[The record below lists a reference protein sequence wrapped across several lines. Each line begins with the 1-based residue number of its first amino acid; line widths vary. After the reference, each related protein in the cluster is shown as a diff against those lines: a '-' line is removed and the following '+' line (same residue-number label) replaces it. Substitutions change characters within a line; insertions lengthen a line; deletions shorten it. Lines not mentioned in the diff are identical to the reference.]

1 MQKNFIKI
9 SNNILVKYTFFTFL
23 LLTAIFGRSFMG
35 IYLFGLRF
43 GEYLVGVAFGLF
55 LIFLFNKYLV
65 DNLFGKNIYLN
76 LFLLFVT
83 FILFLFL
90 NDDFST
96 NTYLFRSSSYIWVTS
111 FILFGYFFTNN
122 LVLNQKI
129 LIFNNFLLILMFY
142 LNTIGYPDILIDFF
156 KEYADKF
163 QFNKASEIVIIFMI
177 ILWINNRHI
186 SSRFNLSYFLI
197 VCSFY
202 MPLFIVMSRGSAL
215 ALLVFLIFELFNLRK
230 YIFSAKL
237 LFLTTLIISSLC
249 FYISTTLIIKDAE
262 IKEEGFEVML
272 DDILETKNINKE
284 SLLFF
289 VNDNRLYSADGN
301 LNWRL
306 QIWQDIIE
314 DSYDDLRFL
323 KGQSFLSKIYAMEN
337 PIYQGEDG
345 SNENVHNYAFNI
357 FARGGLIHLTL
368 FLFLFFWLINS
379 KKIKYSK
386 LLTVTFIFPALIV
399 SMFDSSMETPNYPFL
414 FFFFIGHLFSNMSV
428 SLRKR

>member
-142 LNTIGYPDILIDFF
+142 LNTIGYPDILIDFL
-156 KEYADKF
+156 K
-163 QFNKASEIVIIFMI
+163 NMVT
-177 ILWINNRHI
+177 N
-186 SSRFNLSYFLI
+186 FNL
-197 VCSFY
+197 
-202 MPLFIVMSRGSAL
+202 
-215 ALLVFLIFELFNLRK
+215 
-230 YIFSAKL
+230 
-237 LFLTTLIISSLC
+237 
-249 FYISTTLIIKDAE
+249 IKPQ
-262 IKEEGFEVML
+262 
-272 DDILETKNINKE
+272 
-284 SLLFF
+284 
-289 VNDNRLYSADGN
+289 RL
-301 LNWRL
+301 
-306 QIWQDIIE
+306 
-314 DSYDDLRFL
+314 
-323 KGQSFLSKIYAMEN
+323 
-337 PIYQGEDG
+337 
-345 SNENVHNYAFNI
+345 
-357 FARGGLIHLTL
+357 
-368 FLFLFFWLINS
+368 
-379 KKIKYSK
+379 
-386 LLTVTFIFPALIV
+386 
-399 SMFDSSMETPNYPFL
+399 
-414 FFFFIGHLFSNMSV
+414 
-428 SLRKR
+428 